1 MSFSTR
7 DSPPPSPHRVPR
19 PFSTSP
25 SLTCCPELDLSVTL
39 SPAPKNGQT
48 RHRPHKLKQSEQS
61 QLKHNPQGQ
70 LERKRN
76 RQVCSKETVVSVI
89 PEPHI
94 EVSSDAP
101 FQQRL
106 RGERRSVASLHAP
119 PQMMDKS
126 WCLGHL
132 VEPPAV
138 TASQDLSCLERAEL
152 NTTLALKT
160 KLQSLQESEFNSQR
174 AVQETLRKSER
185 TKNLINA
192 RATEVVNVSRSQI
205 LFTSLVSVDVQED
218 QLINQLLQ
226 EKLLLAP
233 PSQCCGSRDTKGPS
247 PIFFITSDL
256 LRQKHLPPEE
266 APVSCKPRPSAC
278 PAHSVFDLYK
288 RQQCWEAT
296 P

>member
-19 PFSTSP
+19 PSTSTSP

-48 RHRPHKLKQSEQS
+48 GHRPRKLKQSEQS
-61 QLKHNPQGQ
+61 QLKHSSQGQ
-70 LERKRN
+70 LERKRS

-106 RGERRSVASLHAP
+106 RG
-119 PQMMDKS
+119 
-126 WCLGHL
+126 LGHL

-138 TASQDLSCLERAEL
+138 TSGQDLSCLERAEL

-160 KLQSLQESEFNSQR
+160 KLQSLQGSEFNSQR
-174 AVQETLRKSER
+174 AVQETLQKSER

-266 APVSCKPRPSAC
+266 PSVSCKPCPSAC
-278 PAHSVFDLYK
+278 PAPSVFDLYR
-288 RQQCWEAT
+288 RQQCWEAA